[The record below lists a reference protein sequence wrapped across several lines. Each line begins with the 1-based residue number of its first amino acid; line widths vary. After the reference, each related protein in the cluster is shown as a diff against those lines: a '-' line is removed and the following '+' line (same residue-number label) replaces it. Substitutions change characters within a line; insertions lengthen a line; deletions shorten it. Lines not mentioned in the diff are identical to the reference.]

1 MSRKSIRTRRKPRVS
16 YHDLSDSDDF
26 EFMTQQQSSR
36 PSRAAR
42 RNQTYRESSDDE
54 SSADEDD
61 DDDVSSSSTPDV
73 EPAPKP
79 SRATRQSQPKPM
91 LPPKFDSHLSA
102 RQNILKRQREAGASS
117 FSFSTYKQSKFQRT
131 DPGAKVMVEIKASEP
146 EPASTIKIPPW
157 QELPYQVLK
166 NIMTFASYPLYHQAS
181 RSSSSIQWLCETSM
195 LCRSFHEACM
205 AALLYSPPLYPS
217 RRAHG
222 LIALLRQSRNRPI
235 IEYRSKI
242 HRLDIEVKQLLV
254 KKSGI
259 DLEILLNQTP
269 LLRELR
275 LYSNYDDLNT
285 VIWAQRGATKSKW
298 SYPDRLFD
306 LLQEKNIALNSFEWN
321 GRFPS
326 AIEALEIAAKVHSQP
341 SFSRL
346 KEVAFLNFSMPDK
359 ATPTDISRAHSLF
372 ESALSQLPEL
382 RRLTMR
388 ACPMVGPALIS
399 MLPGSLHHLEI
410 SNCLYLDS
418 PALQAFLV
426 TGGAHLTSLRLSGN
440 QSMSLEFMA
449 VLKTLCP
456 RLQDLRIDLLYIDP
470 TSYNDREP
478 LYDELLPSG
487 PPTWPEDLTNIALDN
502 LRQLSAEDAEG
513 LLASLVDAAKD
524 LQSLKRIDIKAI
536 LNGSSWRD
544 RAELR
549 RKWLPKLQ
557 EVFLNTSEP
566 PKEPSRRQPIS
577 SMMATQAR
585 SSKQRQSQRIA
596 TNLLNK
602 ASSTDASDS
611 DSAASST
618 SKHARCDFVN
628 LIISDQRPAQDQYRE
643 DDFLDDEPSGDE
655 EWNGRDTDP
664 TLSTRYAW

>member
-1 MSRKSIRTRRKPRVS
+1 MARKSTRSRRGPRIS

-26 EFMTQQQSSR
+26 DIVPEPQSTR

-42 RNQTYRESSDDE
+42 RNQTYRETSDDD
-54 SSADEDD
+54 SNSDLDD
-61 DDDVSSSSTPDV
+61 DLDSSSTADS
-73 EPAPKP
+73 EPAPNP
-79 SRATRQSQPKPM
+79 PRATRQSQPKPM
-91 LPPKFDSHLSA
+91 LPPKFLAHLSA
-102 RQNILKRQREAGASS
+102 RQNILKRQREAEAASI
-117 FSFSTYKQSKFQRT
+117 SFSTYKQRKTQRT
-131 DPGAKVMVEIKASEP
+131 DPGPKATVESKALQP
-146 EPASTIKIPPW
+146 AQASTSKIPPW
-157 QELPYQVLK
+157 QQLPYQVLK
-166 NIMTFASYPLYHQAS
+166 NIMTFASHPLYHQAS
-181 RSSSSIQWLCETSM
+181 RPSSSIQWLCATST
-195 LCRSFHEACM
+195 LCRSFHEACI
-205 AALLYSPPLYPS
+205 AALLCSPPLYPPH
-217 RRAHG
+217 RAHG
-222 LIALLRQSRNRPI
+222 LIALLRQGRNKPI
-235 IEYRSKI
+235 LEYRTKI

-269 LLRELR
+269 LLREMR

-306 LLQEKNIALNSFEWN
+306 LLREKNIVLNSFEWN
-321 GRFPS
+321 GRFPN
-326 AIEALEIAAKVHSQP
+326 AVEALEIAAKVHSQP
-341 SFSRL
+341 SFCRL

-359 ATPTDISRAHSLF
+359 ATPADTTKAQSLF

-382 RRLTMR
+382 RQLTLR
-388 ACPMVGPALIS
+388 ACAMVGPACIS
-399 MLPGSLHHLEI
+399 SLPGSLHHLEI

-418 PALQAFLV
+418 PALQAFLA
-426 TGGAHLTSLRLSGN
+426 TGGAKLTSLRLSGN

-449 VLKTLCP
+449 SLKTLCP
-456 RLQDLRIDLLYIDP
+456 RLQDLGVDLLYIDP

-487 PPTWPEDLTNIALDN
+487 PPTWPQNLINLSLDN

-513 LLASLVDAAKD
+513 LLSSLVDAAEN

-566 PKEPSRRQPIS
+566 PKESSRRKPGS
-577 SMMATQAR
+577 SATVTQAR
-585 SSKQRQSQRIA
+585 SSKQRHSQRIA
-596 TNLLNK
+596 TSLLNK
-602 ASSTDASDS
+602 ASSTEASDS
-611 DSAASST
+611 DSAAQGG

-655 EWNGRDTDP
+655 EWNGRDTGP
-664 TLSTRYAW
+664 NSSTRYAW